1 MAGDVSR
8 NERERWLLPFL
19 KSRNAKMPTLPGN
32 RRRRDMTLLAGL
44 RRRIQKLGPYR
55 SLALLAV
62 PLACAE
68 PLKLL
73 ALYVAGGGR
82 WLTGTGMM
90 IAAYA
95 ASLLVVE
102 RLFRVVKPKLL
113 MLGWFALLWSWWVA
127 ARDKIIPSRTAPAG
141 GASPADRRP

>member
-1 MAGDVSR
+1 
-8 NERERWLLPFL
+8 
-19 KSRNAKMPTLPGN
+19 MPTLPGT
-32 RRRRDMTLLAGL
+32 RRRRDMTLLASL
-44 RRRIQKLGPYR
+44 RRRIQKLGPYQ

-68 PLKLL
+68 PVKLL

-102 RLFRVVKPKLL
+102 RLFKVVKPKLL
-113 MLGWFALLWSWWVA
+113 MLGWFALLWSWWIAV
-127 ARDKIIPSRTAPAG
+127 RNKIIPWRTSPAV
-141 GASPADRRP
+141 AVTPADRQP

>member
-1 MAGDVSR
+1 
-8 NERERWLLPFL
+8 
-19 KSRNAKMPTLPGN
+19 MPTLRGP
-32 RRRRDMTLLAGL
+32 RRRRDLTVLANL
-44 RRRIQKLGPYR
+44 RRRIQQLGPYQ

-82 WLTGTGMM
+82 WLTATGMM
-90 IAAYA
+90 IGAYA

-127 ARDKIIPSRTAPAG
+127 IRNRIIPWRTAPAV
-141 GASPADRRP
+141 AVTPADRGP

>member
-1 MAGDVSR
+1 
-8 NERERWLLPFL
+8 
-19 KSRNAKMPTLPGN
+19 MPTLRGP
-32 RRRRDMTLLAGL
+32 RRRRDLTVLANL
-44 RRRIQKLGPYR
+44 RRRIQQLGPYQ

-82 WLTGTGMM
+82 WLTATGMM
-90 IAAYA
+90 IGAYA

-113 MLGWFALLWSWWVA
+113 MLGWFALLWSWWIAV
-127 ARDKIIPSRTAPAG
+127 RNKIIPWRTAPAV
-141 GASPADRRP
+141 AVTPADRGP